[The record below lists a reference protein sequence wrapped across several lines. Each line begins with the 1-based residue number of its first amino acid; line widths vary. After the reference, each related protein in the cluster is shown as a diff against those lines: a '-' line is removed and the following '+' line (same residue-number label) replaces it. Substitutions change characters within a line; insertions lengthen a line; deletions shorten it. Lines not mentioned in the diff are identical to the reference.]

1 MIISM
6 TDYSETVK
14 VLVLH
19 YLKYREMAADKSLSY
34 KTRMMYD
41 GFVATREQGLIDLSN
56 KIIKELERNHGIL

>member
-1 MIISM
+1 M

-14 VLVLH
+14 VLVLN
-19 YLKYREMAADKSLSY
+19 YLKYRQMAADKSLSY
-34 KTRMMYD
+34 KTHMMYD

>member
-1 MIISM
+1 MN
-6 TDYSETVK
+6 DYSVTMN

-19 YLKYREMAADKSLSY
+19 YLKYSEMAADKSVSY

-56 KIIKELERNHGIL
+56 KIIKELERNCGIL